1 MNNKDLLILSSLLI
15 SVLPNTALA
24 KDIQINGFGSVVG
37 ASVIDGDGY
46 IAEYMNLATYED
58 DDLDF
63 GQETRVGLQITGEI
77 NEKMSATT
85 QLLFRASNDFD
96 AEVAWAFLSYDVLDD
111 TTLQVGRLRAPVY
124 HFSEF
129 MDVGYAYPW
138 LRIPADT
145 YSLDI
150 TSYNGLRL
158 MNSFSVGDHSLDLSL
173 MYGQEKNENS
183 ELMSYLFPNQ
193 VDREFENL
201 VGAVLQYDMDNISLR
216 SSYVQGDLSET
227 RHLSAELAGI
237 LGLPNTVPSN
247 IGKTDQT
254 GAPLVSAD
262 TDYDISFFD
271 ASVKAELGNVKFI
284 AEYNKYKPFY
294 ISYFGSLSYTIDE
307 YELYILYS
315 KFDLD
320 EAWESHDTQSIGLR
334 WDFMPN
340 VAFKL
345 DLSQFDDTG
354 YNPFSGAPNPVFK
367 GDPDNDGDVTV
378 LSAGFDFIF

>member
-1 MNNKDLLILSSLLI
+1 M
-15 SVLPNTALA
+15 A
-24 KDIQINGFGSVVG
+24 K
-37 ASVIDGDGY
+37 
-46 IAEYMNLATYED
+46 
-58 DDLDF
+58 
-63 GQETRVGLQITGEI
+63 
-77 NEKMSATT
+77 K
-85 QLLFRASNDFD
+85 
-96 AEVAWAFLSYDVLDD
+96 
-111 TTLQVGRLRAPVY
+111 
-124 HFSEF
+124 
-129 MDVGYAYPW
+129 
-138 LRIPADT
+138 
-145 YSLDI
+145 
-150 TSYNGLRL
+150 
-158 MNSFSVGDHSLDLSL
+158 
-173 MYGQEKNENS
+173 KNENS

-216 SSYVQGDLSET
+216 SSYVQGDLSQT
-227 RHLSAELAGI
+227 RHLSAELAGNEGV
-237 LGLPNTVPSN
+237 LNTVPSN